1 MSIFLFGSI
10 ASWALT
16 GVSILV
22 DYHRQRE
29 GMKRVRGAR
38 IRAKCSWNILVLTI
52 DTAMGCISWRDG
64 MSGCLAPLHSSGKFC
79 RNIHGL
85 NVSCVTRT
93 QPRGKDVPCRAPTTK
108 WKTNGN
114 IDPWNLKHGQETD
127 HRTIDLRGWRER
139 GENEVEVRKTCE
151 TWRTRTGHRR
161 PPSWKTRVRPIRMN
175 VIVWMVQTT

>member
-29 GMKRVRGAR
+29 GMKRVRL
-38 IRAKCSWNILVLTI
+38 RAKCSWNILVLTI
-52 DTAMGCISWRDG
+52 DTAMGCISWGDG

-85 NVSCVTRT
+85 NVSCALTGGIPPANMQLEYIRLCTFDLHFRYV
-93 QPRGKDVPCRAPTTK
+93 
-108 WKTNGN
+108 
-114 IDPWNLKHGQETD
+114 KHETELFYLHSVHSVCTEVISDQWRKIFIVIHVKYLPYTGQTFMA
-127 HRTIDLRGWRER
+127 L
-139 GENEVEVRKTCE
+139 
-151 TWRTRTGHRR
+151 
-161 PPSWKTRVRPIRMN
+161 
-175 VIVWMVQTT
+175 

>member
-22 DYHRQRE
+22 DYHRPRE

-38 IRAKCSWNILVLTI
+38 IRAKCSWNIFVLTI
-52 DTAMGCISWRDG
+52 DTAMGCISWGDG

-85 NVSCVTRT
+85 NVSCALTGGIPPANMQLECIRLCTFDLHFRYVKHETELFYLHSVHSVCTEVFSDQWRKIFFVIHVKYF
-93 QPRGKDVPCRAPTTK
+93 PI
-108 WKTNGN
+108 NGA
-114 IDPWNLKHGQETD
+114 NLYSVA
-127 HRTIDLRGWRER
+127 L
-139 GENEVEVRKTCE
+139 
-151 TWRTRTGHRR
+151 
-161 PPSWKTRVRPIRMN
+161 
-175 VIVWMVQTT
+175 